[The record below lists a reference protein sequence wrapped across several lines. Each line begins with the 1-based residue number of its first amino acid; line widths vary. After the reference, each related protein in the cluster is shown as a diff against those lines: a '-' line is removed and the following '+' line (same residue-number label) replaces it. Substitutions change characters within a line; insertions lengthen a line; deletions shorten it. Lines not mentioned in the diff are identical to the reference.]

1 MKNKLAIKDSTRG
14 LTIKQEQALRANLP
28 DWVPT
33 VENLGTAMQQTALE
47 FMVLVEE
54 ILVRDHGF
62 SENEIVKLEKKIQ
75 KVLPTLAGTEVERDL
90 SILRPKDMQ
99 KIIDIAEKRYDR
111 LDEVDR
117 KYFGIKKQKQ
127 LK

>member
-1 MKNKLAIKDSTRG
+1 MKNKLAIKKPKG
-14 LTIKQEQALRANLP
+14 LTVQQEQDLRALAP
-28 DWVPT
+28 TWVPT
-33 VENLGTAMQQTALE
+33 VENIGTAMMQTALE

-62 SENEIVKLEKKIQ
+62 TENEIVRLEKKIQ
-75 KVLPTLAGTEVERDL
+75 KVLPTLAGTEVDRDL

-99 KIIDIAEKRYDR
+99 KVVDIAEKRYDR
-111 LDEVDR
+111 LDGVDK
-117 KYFGIKKQKQ
+117 KYFGISKQKQ